1 MSGTPIFC
9 MLRNHRVLYWVCA
22 NKRAFVLCQRENARQ
37 DRLDVLQRGRG
48 QVFFRR
54 NLFQHDA
61 GIGGRQSLEA
71 AEDSHKILNL
81 ASPGVLA

>member
-1 MSGTPIFC
+1 
-9 MLRNHRVLYWVCA
+9 
-22 NKRAFVLCQRENARQ
+22 
-37 DRLDVLQRGRG
+37 VLQRGRG